1 MEGKF
6 CLRAFWSLPEAENLA
21 QAARNWKVLDNR
33 PVYALPRGGTT
44 WELLSALAD
53 RHAEEIKALAPQA
66 VVIGSARGEMT
77 MLFQAYDAWRS
88 TKALTPTLSPETSLG
103 TLASRL
109 ARRLGIQG
117 PAWTVSQTCL
127 SGLVA
132 LYQAALLIRAG
143 AAQRV
148 LFGAVEA
155 PLHPFFVEAMAAL
168 RIYSRQNDFPFV
180 RPLSGENTFALGEA
194 VALGVLTEGTDG
206 PFRVEAIHLTTAAPR
221 EGLAFP
227 AVDAEAL
234 AAFLREFSA
243 PPDMVF
249 LHAPGTRQGDAAEWQ
264 AIRLAWGDVPAC
276 APKAFFGHSLGAS
289 PLVSLGLACAF
300 LRQRRWV
307 TSLPSSKSPAQ
318 WQRAVV
324 LALGYGGVMGAI
336 ELSYAPSGTDS
347 AHA

>member
-1 MEGKF
+1 MRSGL
-6 CLRAFWSLPEAENLA
+6 CLKAFWSLPGAEELERA
-21 QAARNWKVLDNR
+21 GQNWQVRGKW
-33 PVYALPRGGTT
+33 PVYALSEGGTT
-44 WELLSALAD
+44 WGLLSALVE
-53 RHAEEIKALAPQA
+53 RHAEELSALAPQA

-77 MLFQAYDAWRS
+77 TLFQAYEAWQS
-88 TKALTPTLSPETSLG
+88 AESPSPTLSPETSLG

-143 AAQRV
+143 VAQRV

-155 PLHPFFVEAMAAL
+155 PLHPFFIETMAAL
-168 RIYSRQNDFPFV
+168 RIYSHQSDFPFV
-180 RPLSGENTFALGEA
+180 RPLSGTNTFALGEA
-194 VALGVLTEGTDG
+194 VALGVLAEGTEG
-206 PFRVEAIHLTTAAPR
+206 PFRVEAIQLTTAPPR

-234 AAFLREFSA
+234 AAFLREFSTA
-243 PPDMVF
+243 PDMVF

-264 AIRLAWGDVPAC
+264 AVCSAWGEVPAC

-307 TSLPSSKSPAQ
+307 TSLPFSNSPTQ
-318 WQRAVV
+318 WRRAIV
-324 LALGYGGVMGAI
+324 LALGYGGAMGAV